1 MSVKIGRTNGQP
13 VLHLISTA
21 SDDRSSETIASE
33 VDWDQHR
40 WNRYN
45 QPRKNKQTEE
55 VAA

>member
-1 MSVKIGRTNGQP
+1 MKIGRTNGQP